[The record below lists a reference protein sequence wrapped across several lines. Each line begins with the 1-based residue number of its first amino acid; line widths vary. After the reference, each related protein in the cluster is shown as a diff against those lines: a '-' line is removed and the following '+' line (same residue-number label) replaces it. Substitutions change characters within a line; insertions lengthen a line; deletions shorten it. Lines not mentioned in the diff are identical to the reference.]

1 MDTTIFKADKVAV
14 EIDYRGGMTV
24 TIDGDPK
31 KIVEDMALD
40 ERLHDLD
47 VRDVIDF
54 IGSSDV
60 LKAMTEE
67 DLGKW
72 LSDSETDPTDMLN
85 AIGEEAVL
93 EWLNSCDSD
102 ADLPN

>member
-1 MDTTIFKADKVAV
+1 METTVFKADKVSM
-14 EIDYRGGMTV
+14 EMDYRGMTV
-24 TIDGDPK
+24 TVEGDPK

-40 ERLHDLD
+40 DRLHDLE

-54 IGSSDV
+54 LGSTDV
-60 LKAMTEE
+60 LQAMTEE
-67 DLGKW
+67 DLTEW
-72 LSDSETDPTDMLN
+72 LSSAETDPIDMLN

-102 ADLPN
+102 SNSPV